1 MSADLGSLKANVRAA
16 ADALEI
22 AVAIIGPDGPVDSRS
37 ECERLARSIAELE
50 LSFEAKRCRLP
61 RLPSAPQPSQPGE
74 PSPCGE
80 AASEED
86 EDADQPSSASFSEE
100 DYAAFART
108 KHQRNLLVDVRT
120 NLGLGDDAA
129 NGVDND
135 DLIVENVVGGRRS
148 RRCPITNLPFK
159 TPVVQGSVEG
169 GPGNDRSSR
178 NLRSS
183 NIRRHGHS
191 PSLPNTMQPL
201 HAIAYTANTQNTIS
215 HSSINTSGTN

>member
-108 KHQRNLLVDVRT
+108 KHQRNLLVDVRVRVAT
-120 NLGLGDDAA
+120 KREELLQNLSVFLLDARK
-129 NGVDND
+129 VD
-135 DLIVENVVGGRRS
+135 GG
-148 RRCPITNLPFK
+148 
-159 TPVVQGSVEG
+159 
-169 GPGNDRSSR
+169 
-178 NLRSS
+178 
-183 NIRRHGHS
+183 
-191 PSLPNTMQPL
+191 
-201 HAIAYTANTQNTIS
+201 A
-215 HSSINTSGTN
+215 